1 MKKKYIFIII
11 FIFTVF
17 IYFICL
23 SKFFISFYFTITEG
37 DDYYHSKVTENVLIF
52 NYGQNVKS
60 VGYCFTDEA
69 RCNDF
74 LNYDGDFSKRIINVK
89 IDYPDS
95 VEGKRICVLVTSENS
110 SKVHCNNSIYVVD
123 SISPSIT
130 SLYDDIILSGG
141 EEDLE
146 NLFKVSSNTGIKEF
160 NCEYKDGSKSESSY
174 IECRA
179 VGNNTLETVYT
190 QKAYLEDYSKLEGKK
205 ILFAGDSITEA
216 DSIFDNFKGWSGR
229 VGLGNYM
236 DWYNSGVGG
245 ATIAKSKRHITDQ
258 IMDSKDEYY
267 DYVILQGG
275 INDTAKGTALGTM
288 SDSFDVED
296 FDNSTYAGGLEELF
310 YYTKLYNKDSKIGF
324 IITYQT
330 PNSDWGDEVVDRS
343 SWAEL
348 TREICNKWDIP
359 YLDLY
364 DGVVYENGEVKTY
377 SEILKVETG
386 ELFHNQART
395 QVHLS
400 GAGYD
405 VISKYI
411 SIWIKTL

>member
-1 MKKKYIFIII
+1 
-11 FIFTVF
+11 
-17 IYFICL
+17 
-23 SKFFISFYFTITEG
+23 
-37 DDYYHSKVTENVLIF
+37 
-52 NYGQNVKS
+52 
-60 VGYCFTDEA
+60 
-69 RCNDF
+69 
-74 LNYDGDFSKRIINVK
+74 
-89 IDYPDS
+89 
-95 VEGKRICVLVTSENS
+95 
-110 SKVHCNNSIYVVD
+110 
-123 SISPSIT
+123 
-130 SLYDDIILSGG
+130 
-141 EEDLE
+141 
-146 NLFKVSSNTGIKEF
+146 
-160 NCEYKDGSKSESSY
+160 
-174 IECRA
+174 
-179 VGNNTLETVYT
+179 
-190 QKAYLEDYSKLEGKK
+190 
-205 ILFAGDSITEA
+205 
-216 DSIFDNFKGWSGR
+216 
-229 VGLGNYM
+229 M
-236 DWYNSGVGG
+236 DWYNSGLGG

-258 IMDSKDEYY
+258 IIDSKDDYF

-275 INDTAKGTALGTM
+275 INDMDRVVSLGTM

-343 SWAEL
+343 EWAKL
-348 TREICNKWDIP
+348 TREICNKWEIP

-364 DGVVYENGEVKTY
+364 DGVVYENGVVKTY